1 MSQDNNDNINIE
13 PEANSKPKATKPK
26 ASAKPKA
33 TKPKA
38 SAKPKA
44 TKPKATKPKASAKPK
59 ATKPK
64 ASAKPKATSK
74 SKVITTT
81 EKIIKSKSDYLS
93 LRSQINKKRPTFR
106 AQESWRYK
114 RIDSRW
120 RKPKGFDSFMRIQKK
135 SWPAIVK
142 IGYRGPKAVRGL
154 HPSGY
159 NDILIHNING
169 LKNLDP
175 SNDAIRLSSKIGKRY
190 KLLIINEAD
199 KLGFKILNKGNLHR
213 NK

>member
-1 MSQDNNDNINIE
+1 MSQENNDNVDVD
-13 PEANSKPKATKPK
+13 PVSKPITKPK
-26 ASAKPKA
+26 P
-33 TKPKA
+33 T
-38 SAKPKA
+38 
-44 TKPKATKPKASAKPK
+44 TKPKAT
-59 ATKPK
+59 TKSIPD
-64 ASAKPKATSK
+64 K
-74 SKVITTT
+74 SENVL
-81 EKIIKSKSDYLS
+81 KSKSDYLT
-93 LRSQINKKRPTFR
+93 LRSQINKKRPAFR

-159 NDILIHNING
+159 NDVLIYNIDG

-175 SNDAIRLSSKIGKRY
+175 SIDAIRLSSKIGKRY
-190 KLLIINEAD
+190 RLLIINEAD
-199 KLGFKILNKGNLHR
+199 KLGFKILNKGNLNR
-213 NK
+213 SK

>member
-13 PEANSKPKATKPK
+13 PEANSKPKAAKPK

-38 SAKPKA
+38 SDKPND
-44 TKPKATKPKASAKPK
+44 
-59 ATKPK
+59 
-64 ASAKPKATSK
+64 TSK

-213 NK
+213 SK

>member
-1 MSQDNNDNINIE
+1 MSQDNNDTSDVKSVS
-13 PEANSKPKATKPK
+13 PTDSTSKTKPK
-26 ASAKPKA
+26 AAPK
-33 TKPKA
+33 
-38 SAKPKA
+38 
-44 TKPKATKPKASAKPK
+44 
-59 ATKPK
+59 
-64 ASAKPKATSK
+64 KATSK
-74 SKVITTT
+74 PNAAPKKSTMKTKNLKT
-81 EKIIKSKSDYLS
+81 EKSVKSKSDYLS
-93 LRSQINKKRPTFR
+93 LRTQINKKRPAFR

-159 NDILIHNING
+159 NDVLIYNIDS
-169 LKNLDP
+169 LKTLDP
-175 SNDAIRLSSKIGKRY
+175 SVDAIRLSAKIGKRY
-190 KLLIINEAD
+190 RLLIINEAD
-199 KLGFKILNKGNLHR
+199 KLGFKVLNKGNLNR

>member
-1 MSQDNNDNINIE
+1 MSQDNNNIPDTKPVSPDDSE
-13 PEANSKPKATKPK
+13 SKPKAAPKKTTAKKATKPK
-26 ASAKPKA
+26 AAPKKTTAKKA

-38 SAKPKA
+38 APKKTAKPE
-44 TKPKATKPKASAKPK
+44 SV
-59 ATKPK
+59 
-64 ASAKPKATSK
+64 K
-74 SKVITTT
+74 S
-81 EKIIKSKSDYLS
+81 EKSTKSKSDYLS
-93 LRSQINKKRPTFR
+93 LRTQINKKRPTFR

-159 NDILIHNING
+159 NDVLIYNIDA
-169 LKNLDP
+169 LKTLNP
-175 SNDAIRLSSKIGKRY
+175 SVDAIRLSAKIGKRY
-190 KLLIINEAD
+190 RLLIINEAD
-199 KLGFKILNKGNLHR
+199 KLGFKILNKGNLR
-213 NK
+213 SK

>member
-1 MSQDNNDNINIE
+1 MSQDNNDNINIKPE
-13 PEANSKPKATKPK
+13 PEVNSKPKATKPK
-26 ASAKPKA
+26 AAAKPKA

-38 SAKPKA
+38 AAKPKA
-44 TKPKATKPKASAKPK
+44 T
-59 ATKPK
+59 
-64 ASAKPKATSK
+64 
-74 SKVITTT
+74 T
-81 EKIIKSKSDYLS
+81 EKTIKSKSDYLS

-106 AQESWRYK
+106 AQESWRFK

-159 NDILIHNING
+159 NDILIHNIDG

-190 KLLIINEAD
+190 RLLIINEAD

-213 NK
+213 SK